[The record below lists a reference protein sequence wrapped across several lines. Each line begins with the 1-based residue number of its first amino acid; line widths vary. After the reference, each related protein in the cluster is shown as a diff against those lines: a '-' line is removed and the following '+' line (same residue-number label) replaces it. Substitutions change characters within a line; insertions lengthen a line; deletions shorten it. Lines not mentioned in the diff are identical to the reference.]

1 MVFIGNTDRSVPY
14 MLKHSDLFEA
24 LPKAYYDTAF
34 LDRIH
39 YYIPGWEV
47 DIIRNEMFTE
57 GYGLIVDYLAE
68 VLKAFRGED
77 FSNAFNQYFELD
89 GTIATRDKTAI
100 TKTFGGLMKIIFPDK
115 SATKAEIKQ
124 LLTFAIEGRRR
135 VKEQLYKM
143 DETFRENA
151 VDFKFYDVTDKQGVE
166 VSTLEMDEYQF
177 AHTSIDL
184 TLGQESGGGVSSE
197 KEATIP
203 ELSAKNIAIKEQQ
216 KGISYKSLFKEYL
229 LGSTEIHLTDP
240 HLTIWYQQENLHEF
254 CRMLLSII
262 PHGEELTLKVFTA
275 SDSTQP
281 LEHQFDLEALADS
294 FNGTPLTVL
303 LDFADPN
310 TMHDRYIESDNGWKM
325 ILGRGLDMFKAY
337 ERKDRFNLAKWMQEE
352 RRCRGF
358 EVTYVRG

>member
-1 MVFIGNTDRSVPY
+1 MI
-14 MLKHSDLFEA
+14 KHSNLFEA

-39 YYIPGWEV
+39 YYVPGWEV
-47 DIIRNEMFTE
+47 DIIRNEMFTD

-68 VLKAFRGED
+68 VLKAFRSED
-77 FSNAFNQYFELD
+77 FSNEFSQYFALD
-89 GTIATRDKTAI
+89 ETIATRDKTAI

-115 SATKAEIKQ
+115 SATKAEIQQ
-124 LLTFAIEGRRR
+124 LLNFSMEGRRR

-143 DETFRENA
+143 DETFKDNP
-151 VDFKFYDVTDKQGVE
+151 VQFKFYDVSDKQAIE

-177 AHTSIDL
+177 AHSPLDVAIK
-184 TLGQESGGGVSSE
+184 EERGGAVVQKAADNS
-197 KEATIP
+197 P
-203 ELSAKNIAIKEQQ
+203 QLSTKNVVIKEQQ
-216 KGISYKSLFKEYL
+216 KGVSYEFLFKEYL

-240 HLTIWYQQENLHEF
+240 HLSIWYQQENLHEF
-254 CRMLLSII
+254 CRMLLTLI

-275 SDSTQP
+275 SDRVRS
-281 LEHQFDLEALADS
+281 LEHKFDLEELADS

-303 LDFADPN
+303 LDIADPD
-310 TMHDRYIESDNGWKM
+310 TMHDRYIESDNGWKI

-337 ERKDRFNLAKWMQEE
+337 ERKERFNLAKWVQVE

-358 EVTYVRG
+358 AVTYVKGGT